1 PRAVV
6 EGVAFS
12 LRDSIEMMARLG
24 LDPTE
29 VRITG
34 GGSRSAFWCQLF
46 ADVLGKRVV
55 RAAVDEGPAYGAAL
69 LAGVAVGAFDSVDQ
83 ACGAIAVPTA
93 AFEPRA
99 AERRRYESYYESYR
113 KLYSATRAA
122 MHELSDLAGRPD
134 T

>member
-1 PRAVV
+1 AGLGVV
-6 EGVAFS
+6 PAE
-12 LRDSIEMMARLG
+12 I
-24 LDPTE
+24 
-29 VRITG
+29 RITG
-34 GGSRSAFWCQLF
+34 GGARSAFWCQLF
-46 ADVLGKRVV
+46 ADVLGRPVV

-69 LAGVAVGAFDSVDQ
+69 LAGVAVGVFDSVQQ
-83 ACGAIAVPTA
+83 ACGAVAAPTD
-93 AFEPRA
+93 AFEPRP